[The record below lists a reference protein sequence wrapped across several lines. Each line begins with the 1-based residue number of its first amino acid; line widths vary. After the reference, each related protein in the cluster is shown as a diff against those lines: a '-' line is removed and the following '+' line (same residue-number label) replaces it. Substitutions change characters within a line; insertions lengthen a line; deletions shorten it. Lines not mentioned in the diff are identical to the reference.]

1 MRTTAL
7 TRLLH
12 SGLLAAAVTGL
23 LAQTAT
29 DGKPAATEV
38 ITLEDFVVTSSK
50 TEGYRATNAITATGI
65 GTKISDTPLA
75 ISIITSELINDIAGF
90 DLREALNFAPG
101 VLTNPRSESSFTV
114 RGFGGNIS
122 YRNGQYRRQL
132 LTTWNIDQ
140 AEVIKGP
147 AALFFGAVRPGGI
160 INYITKKPVLSGT
173 FTDVK
178 LMGGTEEFLQGEVYH
193 NQVLNDKLAIRIG
206 LGGNTNGGQ
215 RPYEFKHEDYSGFSV
230 LWTPTQNQRITFDA
244 EAINRNLFYLSAY
257 PSRAIINSKVHGV
270 AGAIA
275 AQAGLNR
282 QSTSADS
289 ANRAYL
295 TTLGFSGTV
304 GASNFYPLYDS
315 WAPYSYETTLANDA
329 WQKQRSNAFD
339 LDYLLKINDKLVWQ
353 TTLNAAFDDT
363 DGLQPS
369 DGEVRPYADGSVRM
383 RTEFFINQRFSRMAH
398 NKLTWR
404 FDLGPTKHTLQLGQ
418 DYQYVLFRRPGYLN
432 AANQYNDS
440 PGNTG
445 SASINP
451 YVAYYFPGG
460 TAPASVQQIF
470 ASSGQT
476 FNIVRDRW
484 EQNYGYFL
492 VDQVQLFNDRVYGLA
507 GVRYN
512 KFTGKIKYN
521 KPVSNSSQSAK
532 NGGLADY
539 DVVGSKGGWTPQAG
553 AIVKLVPGWSA
564 FATFSQSVE
573 PNFSLDADGV
583 SSEPVE
589 SEAWDFGLKTELFDG
604 RLTGTFAYYDIVRGN
619 LAYPDTERQIATG
632 RSPYYIFG
640 NEESSKGFEVDANW
654 APIDN
659 YQVVFGWS
667 HVTDAT
673 VIKSNDATI
682 VGRRFGGVPENTYN
696 LWNRYTFKA
705 GPAKG
710 LTVGLGLRHNDAA
723 NLSSSPNNAVVIPAF
738 TVVDAMLAYNF
749 KVGGRDV
756 KAQFNVK
763 NLADKLYREGS
774 DGYFGQSRTM
784 YLSFST
790 RY

>member
-1 MRTTAL
+1 MAT
-7 TRLLH
+7 
-12 SGLLAAAVTGL
+12 AVTGL
-23 LAQTAT
+23 FAQTTPDA
-29 DGKPAATEV
+29 KPAVETAPE
-38 ITLEDFVVTSSK
+38 ILTLESFVVTSSK
-50 TEGYRATNAITATGI
+50 TSGYRATNAITATGI

-178 LMGGTEEFLQGEVYH
+178 VMGGTDEFLQGEVYH
-193 NQVLNDKLAIRIG
+193 NQVLNDKLAIRVG
-206 LGGNTNGGQ
+206 LGGSTNGGQ

-257 PSRAIINSKVHGV
+257 PARAIANSKVYGV

-295 TTLGFSGTV
+295 TTLGYSGTST
-304 GASNFYPLYDS
+304 AANFYPLYDM
-315 WAPYSYETTLANDA
+315 WAPIPYETTLSYDA

-339 LDYLLKINDKLVWQ
+339 LDYLAQINENLVWQ

-383 RTEFFINQRFSRMAH
+383 RTENFINIRFSRMVH

-404 FDLGPTKHTLQLGQ
+404 FDLGPTKHTVQFGQ
-418 DYQYVLFRRPGYLN
+418 DYQYVLFRRPGYQD
-432 AANQYNDS
+432 ANNRYNDS
-440 PGNTG
+440 PGNVG
-445 SASINP
+445 SASVNP
-451 YVAYYFPGG
+451 YVTYFFPGG
-460 TAPASVQQIF
+460 TAPASVEQIF
-470 ASSGQT
+470 KNSGQT

-484 EQNYGYFL
+484 EENYGYFV
-492 VDQVQLFNDRVYGLA
+492 VDQAQFFNDRVYTLA

-532 NGGLADY
+532 NGGLADF

-553 AIVKLVPGWSA
+553 AIVKVVPGVSA
-564 FATFSQSVE
+564 FATYSKSIE

-589 SEAWDFGLKTELFDG
+589 SEAWDLGLKTELFDG
-604 RLTGTFAYYDIVRGN
+604 RLTGTIAYYDIVRGN
-619 LAYPDTERQIATG
+619 LAYRDTEREIATG
-632 RSPYYIFG
+632 RSPYFIFG

-654 APIDN
+654 APVDN
-659 YQVVFGWS
+659 YQIVFGWS

-673 VIKSNDATI
+673 VLKSNDATI
-682 VGRRFGGVPENTYN
+682 VGRRFGGVPVNTYN
-696 LWNRYTFKA
+696 LWNRYTFKN
-705 GPAKG
+705 GPVKG
-710 LTVGLGLRHNDAA
+710 LTVGFGLRHNDEA
-723 NLSSSPNNAVVIPAF
+723 NLSSSPNNAVMIPSF

-749 KVGGRDV
+749 KLGDRDV

-774 DGYFGQSRTM
+774 DGYYGQKRSM

-790 RY
+790 RF